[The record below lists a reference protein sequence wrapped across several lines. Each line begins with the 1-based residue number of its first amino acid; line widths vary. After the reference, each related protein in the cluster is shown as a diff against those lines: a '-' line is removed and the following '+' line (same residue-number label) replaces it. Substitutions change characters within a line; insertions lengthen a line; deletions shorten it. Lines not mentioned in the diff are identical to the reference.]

1 MTSLN
6 SICQQLYDDV
16 DGSIA
21 VAIVDL
27 SSGMSLSVYHRV
39 GYFDQDYIDLVS
51 AAAVDMFRGKNVN
64 RVEEKL
70 AQQRNKPVTHSIQEV
85 QMTTAGTLHFMVVL
99 PEKPDILA
107 LLVTTRKASVG
118 MGWSTLRKAVPE
130 ITALLP

>member
-1 MTSLN
+1 MTTLN

>member
-1 MTSLN
+1 MTLS

-16 DGSIA
+16 EGSIA

-51 AAAVDMFRGKNVN
+51 AAAVDMFRGKNVT

-70 AQQRNKPVTHSIQEV
+70 ALQRNKPVTHSIQEV
-85 QMTTAGTLHFMVVL
+85 QMTTSGTLHFMIVL

-107 LLVTTRKASVG
+107 LMVTTRKASVG
-118 MGWSTLRKAVPE
+118 MGWSTLRKAVPA

>member
-1 MTSLN
+1 MSLK
-6 SICQQLYDDV
+6 SICEEIYADV
-16 DGSIA
+16 DGAIA

-27 SSGMSLSVYHRV
+27 SSGMSLEVFHRV
-39 GYFDQDYIDLVS
+39 SYFDQDYIDLVS
-51 AAAVDMFRGKNVN
+51 AAAVDMFRGKNVA

-70 AQQRNKPVTHSIQEV
+70 ANQRNKPLQQSIQEV

-118 MGWSTLRKAVPE
+118 MGWSILRKAVPT
-130 ITALLP
+130 ITQEVP